1 MKLYKCLIIIIFL
14 VPLFLSCASGNGT
27 LVFDKT
33 LYRPSYAGGFS
44 ILCSDSLSSTILRV
58 RSAWQGAD
66 SSAFDLFISR
76 DGELPPDGFR
86 GQVVKSPVQKLA
98 VMSTSHIAF
107 LDCIGRSD
115 CIAAVSGLNLVN
127 SPSIVGRRNEI
138 AEIGYD
144 SNADYEA
151 LVSSGVSLVLLYGVT
166 SGSPMEEKLAALDIP
181 YIYIGE
187 YVETSPLGKAEW
199 MVALGE
205 ILDCRDNAYEAFR
218 DVAGRYNELA
228 SLVSGVAERP
238 AVMLNAPYC
247 DAWFLPSSKSVTA
260 AFISDAGGSYPF
272 SPGDSNRSIPV
283 DFERAFINVCKADF
297 WLDATGF
304 DSVES
309 ILSTSPEFNA
319 ASCVRERRIFN
330 PDTRVNAAGGNDFWE
345 SGAARPDLVL
355 SDLISILHPEIRE
368 VPLYYYR
375 RLE

>member
-1 MKLYKCLIIIIFL
+1 MPFL
-14 VPLFLSCASGNGT
+14 LSCSSGNEAP
-27 LVFDKT
+27 VFEKM

-66 SSAFDLFISR
+66 SSALDLFISR
-76 DGELPPDGFR
+76 DGELPPEGFKGR
-86 GQVVKSPVQKLA
+86 VVKAPVRKLA

-107 LDCIGRSD
+107 LDCIGRAD
-115 CIAAVSGLNLVN
+115 CIVAVSGLNLVN
-127 SPSIVGRRNEI
+127 SPAIIGRRNEI

-166 SGSPMEEKLAALDIP
+166 SGSPMEEKLSALGIP

-205 ILDCRDNAYEAFR
+205 ILDCREEAFEAFCKVADNYNALSFLVA
-218 DVAGRYNELA
+218 DVE
-228 SLVSGVAERP
+228 ERP
-238 AVMLNAPYC
+238 IVMLNAPYC

-272 SPGDSNRSIPV
+272 SSGDSNRSVPV
-283 DFERAFINVCKADF
+283 DFEQAFINVCNADF

-309 ILSTSPEFNA
+309 ILDASPEFNA
-319 ASCVRERRIFN
+319 ASCVRERRVFN
-330 PDTRVNAAGGNDFWE
+330 PDARVNDAGGNDFWE

-355 SDLISILHPEIRE
+355 SDLISILHPEI
-368 VPLYYYR
+368 
-375 RLE
+375 

>member
-1 MKLYKCLIIIIFL
+1 MKLYKYLIALIFL
-14 VPLFLSCASGNGT
+14 VPLFLSCASGDGAP
-27 LVFDKT
+27 VFDKT
-33 LYRPSYAGGFS
+33 RYRPSYAGGFS

-107 LDCIGRSD
+107 IDCIGRTD
-115 CIAAVSGLNLVN
+115 CIAAVSGLNLIN
-127 SPSIVGRRNEI
+127 SPSVIGRRDEI

-151 LVSSGVSLVLLYGVT
+151 IVSSGVSLALLYGVT
-166 SGSPMEEKLAALDIP
+166 SGSPMEEKLSALGIP

-187 YVETSPLGKAEW
+187 YVETSPLGRAEW

-205 ILDCRDNAYEAFR
+205 ILDCREDACEAFR
-218 DVAGRYNELA
+218 KVADNYNALA
-228 SLVSGVAERP
+228 SLVADVDERP
-238 AVMLNAPYC
+238 SVMLNAPYC
-247 DAWFLPSSKSVTA
+247 DSWFLPSSRSVTA
-260 AFISDAGGSYPF
+260 AFISDAGGCYPF
-272 SPGDSNRSIPV
+272 SVSDSNRSMPV
-283 DFERAFINVCKADF
+283 DYEQAFLNLCNADY

-304 DSVES
+304 DSVED
-309 ILSTSPEFNA
+309 ILSVSPELETA
-319 ASCVRERRIFN
+319 GCVSEHRVFN
-330 PDTRVNAAGGNDFWE
+330 PDVRVNDAGGNDFWE

-368 VPLYYYR
+368 VPLYFYR
-375 RLE
+375 RLQ